1 MIRDEELADTATPRW
16 PKFNSVG
23 YNWRKISIALVDAI
37 FKEQKAQTC
46 ENAVLI
52 SYGTI
57 FARMAYFRYM
67 EPISRASKPHV
78 ERWMVACLAST
89 FSTVAALAYLFYM
102 ANGIAAGAI
111 VGLPGRETDVAVA
124 QHHAIVWLVVSAVFQ
139 FAVVIALFSLL
150 RFGAEADRLVRLASR
165 GLVATLLSFVTTFVV
180 GLAIFETLNL
190 LRPHLR

>member
-1 MIRDEELADTATPRW
+1 
-16 PKFNSVG
+16 
-23 YNWRKISIALVDAI
+23 
-37 FKEQKAQTC
+37 
-46 ENAVLI
+46 
-52 SYGTI
+52 
-57 FARMAYFRYM
+57 MAYFRYM
-67 EPISRASKPHV
+67 EPISRASRPHV
-78 ERWMVACLAST
+78 ARWIVACLAGT

-111 VGLPGRETDVAVA
+111 IGLPGRETDVAVA
-124 QHHAIVWLVVSAVFQ
+124 QHHATVWLVVSAMFQ